1 MTTDT
6 ERLDALIARLEAATE
21 GSREMD
27 HGIAEAVL
35 AAGSEVR
42 LWGQSPDEP
51 PVKTF
56 RYPNGSEG
64 SALNYTSSLDAA
76 LTLVPEGCWPWL
88 SVYHQGSFGAHAKL
102 YGPRIVHG
110 VAHLTPAN
118 AAGYRNATDLWPLAL
133 CIAALKARREA
144 CR

>member
-1 MTTDT
+1 MDT
-6 ERLDALIARLEAATE
+6 ERLDALIAKLEGASE
-21 GSREMD
+21 GSRELD
-27 HGIAEAVL
+27 AAVGVACGL
-35 AAGSEVR
+35 VPRRTQRYAAREWPRRPTSVR
-42 LWGQSPDEP
+42 LGWPRL
-51 PVKTF
+51 T
-56 RYPNGSEG
+56 
-64 SALNYTSSLDAA
+64 TSLDAA

-118 AAGYRNATDLWPLAL
+118 AADYRNATDLWPLAI
-133 CIAALKARREA
+133 CIASLKARREA

>member
-6 ERLDALIARLEAATE
+6 ERLDALIAKLEGAPR
-21 GSREMD
+21 GSRELD
-27 HGIAEAVL
+27 HAILEYLPPPAPSKPGNVVVRIAAH
-35 AAGSEVR
+35 
-42 LWGQSPDEP
+42 W
-51 PVKTF
+51 T
-56 RYPNGSEG
+56 
-64 SALNYTSSLDAA
+64 TSLDAA

-133 CIAALKARREA
+133 CIASLKARREA